1 MQTPTDAE
9 IEKNKHLV
17 PKRENDSDCQ
27 GLKYGNPGVSVRGEI
42 VYCRNYKVW
51 GHKGK

>member
-27 GLKYGNPGVSVRGEI
+27 GLKYGNQVCQCNERIFIAEI
-42 VYCRNYKVW
+42 I
-51 GHKGK
+51 